1 MKENKKNVRIS
12 EIRFIVQ
19 ISRFLNFSS
28 RVMVFGD
35 SRSLH
40 GGLMSCFGRPKNDFS
55 CICSYSSVFRHETL
69 MLKWYTLVSRICHP
83 SLSSKGKKYITKTVL
98 KCVLYGHIRI
108 WTMIVLIQY
117 PIPTTTKL
125 HILKICSAASV
136 EIIIGSLLAPSSTI
150 NFASCLLRFSL
161 SQ

>member
-1 MKENKKNVRIS
+1 
-12 EIRFIVQ
+12 
-19 ISRFLNFSS
+19 
-28 RVMVFGD
+28 MVFGD

-40 GGLMSCFGRPKNDFS
+40 GGFDVLLWETQKWLFLHF
-55 CICSYSSVFRHETL
+55 SYSSVFRRETL

-117 PIPTTTKL
+117 PTPTTTKL
-125 HILKICSAASV
+125 HILKICSAACWGEV
-136 EIIIGSLLAPSSTI
+136 EHLIKKLESFKCALEEKCCDPSTLLPVSDSPQMKI
-150 NFASCLLRFSL
+150 VCVQHNY
-161 SQ
+161 

>member
-1 MKENKKNVRIS
+1 M
-12 EIRFIVQ
+12 Q

-125 HILKICSAASV
+125 HILKICSAACCGEV
-136 EIIIGSLLAPSSTI
+136 EHLIKKLESFKCALEENAVILAPC
-150 NFASCLLRFSL
+150 CLSL
-161 SQ
+161 IHHK